1 MILHYFVDVPLDRDK
16 RCRFQNTLNNFRG
29 KTSFWNGRTGTLTDA
44 YQTHIADV
52 LTIATNEEQSI
63 VYSSGVDP
71 NIMQFQPISTN
82 SQWNHKNTFVN
93 SNADKRNQWNGVSN
107 GAAQKRPKWVKTS
120 HRSANTHDV
129 RSIICVGKKVM
140 MFTFPSHDM

>member
-1 MILHYFVDVPLDRDK
+1 MPCRILCLDWHSDGRHIVTGSPDTIRVWDAVTGHPLTRMSTGRTEKHRETTVWSLIMLDD
-16 RCRFQNTLNNFRG
+16 FTVVSGDSWG

-52 LTIATNEEQSI
+52 LTVATNEEQSI

-82 SQWNHKNTFVN
+82 SQWTNKKNGFETN
-93 SNADKRNQWNGVSN
+93 SIKQ
-107 GAAQKRPKWVKTS
+107 
-120 HRSANTHDV
+120 
-129 RSIICVGKKVM
+129 
-140 MFTFPSHDM
+140 